1 MGSLFGR
8 KKKEL
13 ENQANDRPKL
23 EQLAYG
29 AAYSLLPHYLYADEA
44 GGTRTLFIESPR
56 VAGIK
61 LLVGA
66 SMLNECEPN
75 EQMMKRFSE
84 TKGHSGRLSPEV
96 QYRIVEYPKPDP
108 VDVDEFE
115 RLQSLPPEQL
125 FQRLTSVILAPYFS
139 ILLLDDDLVVLEY
152 LVLGQ
157 SPDGA
162 TTLRLV
168 EQDRHSNL
176 GPGCKPEFDA
186 LIEFLNER
194 KNRESLGQ

>member
-1 MGSLFGR
+1 M
-8 KKKEL
+8 
-13 ENQANDRPKL
+13 NDRPKL
-23 EQLAYG
+23 ETLTYG
-29 AAYSLLPHYLYADEA
+29 AAYSLLPHYLYADEV
-44 GGTRTLFIESPR
+44 GGTRSLLMESPR

-66 SMLNECEPN
+66 SMLNESEPN

-84 TKGHSGRLSPEV
+84 TKGHSGRLSPGT
-96 QYRIVEYPKPDP
+96 QYRIVEYPQPAP
-108 VDVDEFE
+108 VDVEDFE
-115 RLQSLPPEQL
+115 QLQSLPPEQL
-125 FQRLTSVILAPYFS
+125 LQRLASVILAPYFS

-186 LIEFLNER
+186 LIEFLTKR
-194 KNRESLGQ
+194 QNRDSAGQQQA